1 MEDLCPIGFDNVSDS
16 DSLTEQQK
24 RQQQQTIEYCSNIIC
39 SSPESWNSRK
49 KSYQTQSLYK
59 IELDKRRDK
68 QKSRVKGILNA
79 IKPRVYG
86 IYIHPIFFIE
96 SDLSLDEK
104 VFISYIMNY
113 GAILESSDE
122 DTTDKEFFFMSR
134 ERIIDELY
142 WGMKMDVRKISRM
155 KSHLIQE
162 GILIEKKPSK
172 ELVEN
177 MGTVTGNSKCLWFSI
192 RGYSDYVRRF
202 RENNPFLDRP
212 YPQEE
217 QKTDTNIED
226 NNQVI
231 TESNQTNKPDVK
243 DTRTDKTPNKVDPI
257 KQRGIAFTQFTQTPQ
272 QRIQKL
278 EQQLKQFIING
289 GKPSDPEYVKLVEE
303 HTNLCKQYKKGKVVK
318 RASKRQ
324 ELIRDFM
331 RKYGDKLNP
340 DYETEGQIRTIVQD
354 VKNTSDYAV
363 KGLIEQFKWLDI
375 FIEAYGLEE
384 AQKLIQSHAY
394 SGYSKLIYANQVP
407 DQDVKTEAVL
417 RRMQTIKDKY
427 GDKSKTTQTQPN
439 NSVDRQ
445 DYKYWPCTNSH
456 GLEQLQELFEKAKDD
471 GIMYE
476 DTNPQNCT
484 LEFVNIVC
492 NAYGSLGSKILS
504 NVIQEPNA
512 NYHLCLK
519 TAMNFIAMN
528 TTIEDYMSEKTGD
541 KYFGIYNKDELKG
554 SN

>member
-1 MEDLCPIGFDNVSDS
+1 MEDLCPIGLDNVSDS

-39 SSPESWNSRK
+39 SSPESWNLRK
-49 KSYQTQSLYK
+49 NSYKTQSRYK

-68 QKSRVKGILNA
+68 QKQRVKGILNA

-202 RENNPFLDRP
+202 RENNPFLEES

-217 QKTDTNIED
+217 QKPDPKTKDD
-226 NNQVI
+226 NQNT
-231 TESNQTNKPDVK
+231 TESKRPNKTEVK
-243 DTRTDKTPNKVDPI
+243 ERETDKTTNKEDPI

-303 HTNLCKQYKKGKVVK
+303 HTNLCKQYKRGKVVK

-427 GDKSKTTQTQPN
+427 GDKSKTTQTQSN